1 MRPLAADGPQRRAS
15 NPGHSA
21 WVAANAGSGKTQ
33 VLVHR
38 VIRLLL
44 EGTLP
49 ERILC
54 ITFTNAAAA
63 EMSKRLFR
71 DLGEWIALDDEALA
85 QKIRSLTGDKL
96 AQLSLARA
104 RRLFA
109 CALDAPGGLK
119 IQTIHSFCERLLQ
132 RFPIEAGV
140 VPGFRV
146 LSEEQA
152 AELLSAA
159 ARLLLTTQA
168 DESESECIRT
178 VVRYAGA
185 QQFDGLLKE
194 LLKKPQFVLQ
204 LAEASMRRQAL
215 DLALSLKPGTTPQT
229 VAAAA
234 LASIDR
240 QSYLRAA
247 DSLDAL
253 GNNAARLAQSIRAGL
268 AEPSE
273 ERAFDHLRD
282 MCLTKEGEC
291 RRYFPPAGLQK
302 TDPAAARFL
311 ESELR
316 RLEPLFNE
324 YRASVM
330 AKATDSLLHLGVQ
343 IIAAYERAKR
353 ALGTYDYDDL
363 ILKSLGLF
371 SAPSHRSWVLYKL
384 DSGIDHIL
392 IDEAQDTSPEQWQI
406 VQNLTEDFF
415 AGAGAREE
423 TVRTIFAVGDEKQSI
438 FSFQGADPRYFR
450 AMRDYFAGRIAASGA
465 KLDKVP
471 LTVSFRSTAAI
482 LDAVDAVF
490 ANEVHQPSR
499 IGAEGLVEVW
509 PLEEG
514 EDQPQRDPWC
524 APVDHALAD
533 RPRRRLARRIARTI
547 RQWIDEK
554 ELLPSRGRPI
564 QPSDILILV
573 RNRTNLMD
581 ELVRALKNEQLPVAG
596 ADRLELTSHIAVMDL
611 IALGQFAS
619 LPEDDQMLACVLKSP
634 LVERDDGCVIDEEDL
649 FNLAHGRGAST
660 LWQQL
665 EKAVAMG
672 LPYRNAFER
681 LGRWR
686 RDAEWKPSYE
696 FFSTVLNEC
705 GGLARIVSRL
715 GSEAVEPV
723 GEFLSRCLDYDE
735 EYAPSLTGLL
745 SSLAAQSTVVKRDMD
760 FGAGEIRVMT
770 VHGAKGLESN
780 IVILP
785 DTCNV
790 PDPSLHPKILFTPVE
805 IAGRKLEVP
814 LWRVK
819 IDRDHDLIARLREE
833 HQQRQ
838 LEEHNRLLYVAMT
851 RAADRLY
858 VCGSAGKD
866 LAQQC
871 WYSRI
876 ESGLK
881 QKNIGSSCA
890 GPDGRAVWRYC
901 PSRQAMEGGQ
911 PSMLAEDMP
920 LPEPLPDWLKS
931 KPAPEPASL
940 PWLAPSKA
948 AESLSVN
955 RETIEKVRSP
965 LNRPFESAL
974 ERGSHIHRL
983 LQSLPALPLDL
994 REARAKAY
1002 LSLKAH
1008 RLTAEEQQEISA
1020 TVLQL
1025 LTYRAF
1031 SSVFSPESLAEAPI
1045 VARVKLKDGRIV
1057 PVSGRIDRLIVK
1069 DDEVLILDFKSNR
1082 PPPDGPEDVDSS
1094 YVRQLALYRQAMLL
1108 LYPERAVR
1116 AGLLWTEGPRL
1127 MELPAILLDRSLDEG
1142 YSQARVTQGS

>member
-15 NPGHSA
+15 DPGASA
-21 WVAANAGSGKTQ
+21 WVSANAGSGKTQ

-85 QKIRSLTGDKL
+85 HKITSLVGYKP
-96 AQLSLARA
+96 AHSSLARA

-109 CALDAPGGLK
+109 CSLDAPGGLK

-152 AELLSAA
+152 LELLSAA
-159 ARLLLTTQA
+159 GRLVLTRQA
-168 DESESECIRT
+168 GESEAQCIGT

-194 LLKKPQFVLQ
+194 LLKKPHLVLQ
-204 LAEASMRRQAL
+204 LAEATVRRQAL
-215 DLALSLKPGTTPQT
+215 EAALSLKPGTTPQT

-240 QSYLRAA
+240 QAYLRAA

-253 GNNAARLAQSIRAGL
+253 GNSAAKFAQTIRAGL
-268 AEPSE
+268 GELSP
-273 ERAFDHLRD
+273 ERALVHLRE

-291 RRYFPPAGLQK
+291 RKHFPPAGLYK
-302 TDPAAARFL
+302 TDPQAARFL
-311 ESELR
+311 ESELQ
-316 RLEPLFNE
+316 RLRPLFDE
-324 YRASVM
+324 YRASVIGE
-330 AKATDSLLHLGVQ
+330 ATDGLLHLGAK

-353 ALGTYDYDDL
+353 ALGSYDYDDL

-371 SAPSHRSWVLYKL
+371 SGPTHRGWVLYKL

-406 VQNLTEDFF
+406 VQNLTDDFF
-415 AGAGAREE
+415 AGSGARGE
-423 TVRTIFAVGDEKQSI
+423 TIRTIFAVGDEKQSI

-450 AMRDYFAGRIAASGA
+450 AMRDYFAARIGASGVR
-465 KLDKVP
+465 LDKVP
-471 LTVSFRSTAAI
+471 LTVSFRSTAAV

-490 ANEVHQPSR
+490 DNEVHQPSR
-499 IGAEGLVEVW
+499 IGAEGLVEIW

-514 EDQPQRDPWC
+514 EDDPARDPWC
-524 APVDHALAD
+524 APIDQAFAD
-533 RPRRRLARRIARTI
+533 RPRRRLARRIARII
-547 RQWIDEK
+547 RQWIDDK
-554 ELLPSRGRPI
+554 EPLPSRGRPL

-573 RNRTNLMD
+573 RSRTTLMD
-581 ELVRALKNEQLPVAG
+581 ELVRALKNENLPVAG

-611 IALGQFAS
+611 IALGQFAC

-634 LVERDDGCVIDEEDL
+634 LVERDDGSMIVDDDL
-649 FNLAHGRGAST
+649 FDLAHGRGARS

-665 EKAVAMG
+665 EKAVVLG
-672 LPYRNAFER
+672 KPYRKAFER
-681 LGRWR
+681 LDAWR
-686 RDAEWKPSYE
+686 HDAGWKPPYE

-705 GGLARIVSRL
+705 EGLARIVSRL

-735 EYAPSLTGLL
+735 EYAPSLTGFL
-745 SSLAAQSTVVKRDMD
+745 SGLTAQTTVVKRDMD

-780 IVILP
+780 VVILP
-785 DTCNV
+785 DTCVV
-790 PDPSLHPKILFTPVE
+790 PDPSLHPKILLTSVE
-805 IAGRKLEVP
+805 IAGRTLDVP

-819 IDRDHDLIARLREE
+819 LDRDPDLINALREE

-858 VCGSAGKD
+858 ICGSTGKD
-866 LAQQC
+866 LTEQC
-871 WYSRI
+871 WYRRV
-876 ESGLK
+876 ESALK
-881 QKNIGSSCA
+881 QKNIGSPCE
-890 GPDGRAVWRYC
+890 GPDGRPVWRYC
-901 PSRQAMEGGQ
+901 PSKQANKGERR
-911 PSMLAEDMP
+911 SILAENLP
-920 LPEPLPDWLKS
+920 LPGPLPDWLKRT
-931 KPAPEPASL
+931 ATPEPRSL

-948 AESLSVN
+948 AETLAVN
-955 RETIEKVRSP
+955 RKAVEAVRSP
-965 LNRPFESAL
+965 LTRPFESAL

-983 LQSLPALPLDL
+983 LQSLPALSLEQ
-994 REARAKAY
+994 REKRAKAY

-1008 RLTAEEQQEISA
+1008 RLSVEEQQEIAS

-1025 LTYRAF
+1025 LDNPTF
-1031 SSVFSPESLAEAPI
+1031 SPVFSPESLAETPI
-1045 VARVKLKDGRIV
+1045 VARVKLEDGRIL
-1057 PVSGRIDRLIVK
+1057 PILGRIDRLIVS
-1069 DDEVLILDFKSNR
+1069 DNEVLILDFKSNR
-1082 PPPDGPEDVDSS
+1082 PPPETIEDVEPS
-1094 YVRQLALYRQAMLL
+1094 YVRQLALYRRAMLQ

-1127 MELPAILLDRSLDEG
+1127 MELPAVVLDRSLAESC
-1142 YSQARVTQGS
+1142 SQARVTQG